1 MELTQHPFFKEF
13 KARERDNLKR
23 VSSVVE
29 FGPEQVIF
37 EEGDTSDALY
47 LVLTGEVNFTKRL
60 QDGRTPVISK
70 AGPGEFFG
78 EVGLFTGESRALS
91 AVAVEAARV
100 GIVPKGALLDFIR
113 NTPGPVD
120 LILQSIVGHLHH
132 TTRHYIEDMLKTE
145 KMAVVGNMMNT
156 IIHDF
161 KNPFTLISLGAQVL
175 MQTHQDEKTKR
186 ICTNIEEQVRRMVDM
201 ANEIADFSRG
211 QQSLEF
217 APVNTKKLFQRF
229 KDLNFPYFQKEDVEF
244 ELEAID
250 FTIEAEESKLIRVL
264 QNLVSNAID
273 SFEEKGGGRV
283 SMIARKKNDGV
294 EIIIQD
300 NGCGIPENIRDRLFE
315 PFVTFGKSSGTGLGT
330 AIVKSI
336 VEAHRGTIRFETAKN
351 RGTTFFIWLPRH
363 QPLNVAPRG

>member
-1 MELTQHPFFKEF
+1 MDIVKHPFFKEF
-13 KARERDNLKR
+13 KANERENLKR
-23 VSSVVE
+23 VSRVVDFKKGE
-29 FGPEQVIF
+29 TIF
-37 EEGDTSDALY
+37 REGDNSDALF
-47 LVLTGEVNFTKRL
+47 LVLVGEVSFIKTL
-60 QDGRTPVISK
+60 HDGRDQVISK
-70 AGPGEFFG
+70 AGGGEFFG
-78 EVGLFTGESRALS
+78 EVGLFTGETRALTALADS
-91 AVAVEAARV
+91 ETKV

-120 LILQSIVGHLHH
+120 MILQSIVGHLHH
-132 TTRHYIEDMLKTE
+132 TTRHYIDDMLKTE

-161 KNPFTLISLGAQVL
+161 KNPFTLISLGAQVM
-175 MQTHQDEKTKR
+175 MQNHTDEKTKR
-186 ICTNIEEQVRRMVDM
+186 ICMNIEEQVRRMVDM

-211 QQSLEF
+211 QQSMEF
-217 APVNTKKLFQRF
+217 SPVNLPKLFQHF
-229 KDLNFPYFQKEDVEF
+229 KELNYPYFQKDDVEF
-244 ELEAID
+244 EMESEDI
-250 FTIEAEESKLIRVL
+250 TIEAEESKMIRVL

-273 SFEEKGGGRV
+273 SFDDKGGRV
-283 SMIARKKNDGV
+283 SLFARKKNDGV

-300 NGCGIPENIRDRLFE
+300 NGQGVPENIRDRLFE

-351 RGTTFFIWLPRH
+351 RGTTFYIWLPKH